1 MNKLLKILPLSL
13 LFFLGSCGLTDLE
26 EQLDNPNEVT
36 VDNLDITL
44 LMNKIQADF
53 GDFVSQVNEDALQ
66 LCRMLAL
73 IGGDTYQVA
82 YQATDH
88 NDIWERAYQDVL
100 VQIETLLPV
109 TDEEG
114 FTLFSG
120 SARVMKAY
128 VLMTLVDLFGDVP
141 YSEALQ
147 GVGNFNPKPDD
158 GSAVYKEVI
167 SILDQA
173 IADLNTTSTVGG
185 TYRDIFYD
193 GNASKWIALANTLK
207 LKANINLRLTEGTTS
222 TSAIEALLGAD
233 LIDTDAEE
241 FTYKFGSSDVPSRS
255 RHPLY
260 LDMYQPIAGSAD
272 NYINNY
278 YMLISYQQKG
288 VEDPRW
294 RYYFYR
300 QIGSIDAALNDEPE
314 SIPCVISPRPA
325 HYGPD
330 QAWCAFDPGFFGRDH
345 GNSDGLPPDTRA
357 KTCVGVYPCGGRADT
372 NADDPNYLVVTQQGQ
387 GANGAGIHP
396 IWMASFTDFLKAEA
410 ALMLGTSGD
419 DAALLESGVR
429 KSIERTQAFGASKGQ
444 TVPADLVASTD
455 DYVAKVNELYAN
467 AATPDAKLD
476 VMMKEYL
483 IALWGNGIEGY
494 NMYRRT
500 GKPSDMQPMRAANP
514 GNFVYSLIYPA
525 DFVSLN
531 SNATQKDPT
540 AANKVFW
547 DNNPDNFIK

>member
-13 LFFLGSCGLTDLE
+13 LLFLGSCGLTELE
-26 EQLDNPNEVT
+26 EQLDNPNNVSVE
-36 VDNLDITL
+36 DLDINL
-44 LMNKIQADF
+44 LSNKIQADF
-53 GDFVSQVNEDALQ
+53 GDFITQVNEDAMQ

-73 IGGDTYQVA
+73 TGGDSYDVA
-82 YQATDH
+82 YQSTDH

-100 VQIETLLPV
+100 IQIETLLPF
-109 TDEEG
+109 TDEAG
-114 FTLFSG
+114 FTVHSG
-120 SARVMKAY
+120 SARVLKAY
-128 VLMTLVDLFGDVP
+128 VMMSLVDLFGDVP
-141 YSEALQ
+141 YSEALL

-158 GSAVYKEVI
+158 GSVIYKEAI
-167 SILDQA
+167 SILDRA
-173 IADLNTTSTVGG
+173 ISDLG
-185 TYRDIFYD
+185 TAPAAGATLRDIYYD
-193 GNASKWIALANTLK
+193 GDATKWIALANTLK
-207 LKANINLRLTEGTTS
+207 LKAQLNLSLTEGAS
-222 TSAIEALLGAD
+222 ATSAIESLLGAD
-233 LIDTDAEE
+233 LIDTDDEE
-241 FTYKFGSSDVPSRS
+241 FTYKFGTSDIPSVS

-260 LDMYQPIAGSAD
+260 LDMYQPVAGSAA

-294 RYYFYR
+294 RYYYYR
-300 QIGSIDAALNDEPE
+300 QVGSIDAALNDEPE
-314 SIPCVISPRPA
+314 SIPCVISPRPS

-345 GNSDGLPPDTRA
+345 GNSDGIPPDNRA
-357 KTCVGVYPCGGRADT
+357 KTCVGVYPSGGRVDL
-372 NADDPNYLVVTQQGQ
+372 NDGDPDFQVVTQQGQ
-387 GANGAGIHP
+387 GANGGGIHP
-396 IWMASFTDFLKAEA
+396 IWMANFTDFLKAEA

-419 DAALLESGVR
+419 DAALLEEGVR
-429 KSIERTQAFGASKGQ
+429 KSIARTHSFGAEKGQ
-444 TVPADLVASTD
+444 TVPADLIASTD

-467 AATPDAKLD
+467 ASTTDAKLD

-514 GNFVYSLIYPA
+514 GNFLYSLIYPA

-531 SNATQKDPT
+531 SSATQKDAT
-540 AANKVFW
+540 AVNKVFW